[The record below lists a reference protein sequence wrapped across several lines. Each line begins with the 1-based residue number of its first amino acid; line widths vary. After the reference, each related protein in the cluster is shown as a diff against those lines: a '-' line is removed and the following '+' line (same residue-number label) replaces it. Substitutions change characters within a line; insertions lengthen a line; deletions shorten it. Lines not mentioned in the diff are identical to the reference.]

1 MQLARVTL
9 DALRGRPV
17 IWTAAI
23 LFAGTPLAALA
34 EPRNPHTDWF
44 RKAGYGVFVHY
55 LWDLQNDPQQVH
67 SLGRQ
72 TSWEECVREFDVD
85 RFADAMAE
93 AGAGYVIFTMHQR
106 TRFLIA
112 PNATFD
118 RLTGYKPGEAC
129 STRDLVADLHQ
140 ALARKNIPLM
150 LYWTGDGPR
159 QDPQAAAAMGWKEP
173 VPTEYVRQWASVVR
187 EYGERYGEKVAGWWT
202 DGCYPFIG
210 YNDEKLGI
218 LAEALK
224 AGNPKR
230 IIAMNPGVLNG
241 VRGYTPHED
250 FTCGEE
256 NAFHDRP
263 ASRWIDG
270 KQWHI
275 LSFLGC
281 GRSHIGAAWGMA
293 GIGYSKQE
301 LTDYLFEV
309 NGAGGV
315 VSIDVL
321 LYRDGSLDRSQL
333 EILKALRPGLAAMK
347 TRPPVPAGNLA
358 FRKPARLLSLDG
370 SHELQ
375 VNGGVHPARLGVD
388 GRADTTA
395 LAGGEWPWTYEV
407 DLLEARLVRRVKATF
422 ARNGFPTQYRIQVS
436 TDRKAW
442 QTIASANNHDGGPVD
457 ADTAPVRAR
466 WIRVLALKP
475 DGPDQKGT
483 QMAVAEL
490 EVYE

>member
-1 MQLARVTL
+1 MRFLNRRSVARRCKSLSCV
-9 DALRGRPV
+9 
-17 IWTAAI
+17 
-23 LFAGTPLAALA
+23 FAALGVLPSASQA
-34 EPRNPHTDWF
+34 EPKNPNTDWF
-44 RKAGYGVFVHY
+44 QKAGYGVFVHY
-55 LWDLQNDPQQVH
+55 LWDLQNDPQQIQ

-72 TSWEECVREFDVD
+72 TSWDECVREFDVE
-85 RFADAMAE
+85 RFANAMAE

-129 STRDLVADLHQ
+129 STRDLVADLHA
-140 ALARKNIPLM
+140 ALVRKNIPLM

-159 QDPQAAAAMGWKEP
+159 QDEKAAAAMGWTEP
-173 VPTEYVRQWASVVR
+173 VPVEYVKKWASVVQ
-187 EYGERYGEKVAGWWT
+187 EYGERYGEKVAGFWT

-210 YNDEKLGI
+210 YNEEKLGI
-218 LAEALK
+218 LAKALK

-241 VRGYTPHED
+241 VQGYTPHED
-250 FTCGEE
+250 YTCGEE
-256 NAFHDRP
+256 NSFHDQP

-270 KQWHI
+270 EQWHI

-293 GIGYSKQE
+293 GTGYTKQE
-301 LTDYLFEV
+301 LIDYVFDV
-309 NGAGGV
+309 NNAGGV
-315 VSIDVL
+315 VSIDAL
-321 LYRDGSLDRSQL
+321 LFRDGSLDRSQL
-333 EILKALRPGLAAMK
+333 ELLKALRPGLAAMK
-347 TRPPVPAGNLA
+347 ARPAVPPGNLA

-370 SHELQ
+370 THELQ

-388 GRADTTA
+388 GRGDTTA

-407 DLLEARLVRRVKATF
+407 DLLTTINLRRLKVTF
-422 ARNGFPTQYRIQVS
+422 AKGNFPTQLRIQVS
-436 TDRKAW
+436 ADRKTW
-442 QTIASANNHDGGPVD
+442 HTIASVDHHDGSPV
-457 ADTAPVRAR
+457 TAETASVQAR
-466 WIRVLALKP
+466 WVRVCSVKP
-475 DGPDQKGT
+475 DGPDQKGA

-490 EVYE
+490 EAYE